1 VSDAAT
7 LLEKARETV
16 RRGRRI
22 GADAIEVFATAEREA
37 KVHLEADD
45 LGVAYTHEEE
55 RFGIRV
61 RLRGA
66 SGFAST
72 NDASS
77 DARDEAVRAALAV
90 AAVSPP
96 DPFDELPPP
105 SRTVSIAGLRDP
117 ALEELD
123 VETIGKLCAEL
134 ATRAR
139 DLDGRVKI
147 DSGWISCSAQTTA
160 IATSTGI
167 GLSERTTQADAL
179 IFGMAVEGARVG
191 SFDSEQ
197 AAVCSLAEFRT
208 ELESLPRRWVARV
221 TSSLAAG
228 SGETFRGTLVL
239 TPEAVAGFLLPALVG
254 SLSAQAVRM
263 GRSRF
268 ADKLGQATFSPSIS
282 LLDDGTLPGRPAS
295 ASFDREGVPHR
306 PLALIERGELR
317 SFLWNTREAR
327 AASRAEGSTGH
338 AAGGSRAAPGIG
350 PTSLVVAEGDQDDD
364 ALVRGVERGILLS
377 RFSGNTDPVSG
388 DFSGVA
394 KGSFLLRAG
403 EAPRPIQETLISG
416 NLYELLASV
425 SGVGRARRWIDG
437 SVLAPRVRLEGVSV
451 TSG

>member
-1 VSDAAT
+1 MKVAAT

-45 LGVAYTHEEE
+45 LGVAYSHNEE

-61 RLRGA
+61 RVRGA

-72 NDASS
+72 NDASCE
-77 DARDEAVRAALAV
+77 ARDEAVRAALAV

-105 SRTVSIAGLRDP
+105 ARTATVAGLRDP

-123 VETIGKLCAEL
+123 VEAIGKLSAEL
-134 ATRAR
+134 AARAR
-139 DLDGRVKI
+139 GEDGRVKI
-147 DSGWISCSAQTTA
+147 DSGWISCSAQTSA

-167 GLSERTTQADAL
+167 ALAERSTHADAL
-179 IFGMAVEGARVG
+179 LFGMAVDGARVG

-197 AAVCSLAEFRT
+197 AAVCTLAELRA
-208 ELESLPRRWVARV
+208 ELETLPSRWVAKVVR
-221 TSSLAAG
+221 SLAAG
-228 SGETFRGTLVL
+228 PGETFKGTLVL
-239 TPEAVAGFLLPALVG
+239 SPEAVAEFLLPALVG
-254 SLSAQAVRM
+254 SLSAQAVRR

-268 ADKLGQATFSPSIS
+268 AGRLGERAFSPAFSVV
-282 LLDDGTLPGRPAS
+282 DDGTLPGRPGS
-295 ASFDREGVPHR
+295 ASFDREGIPHR
-306 PLALIERGELR
+306 PLTLVEQGELR

-327 AASRAEGSTGH
+327 AGSRAEGSTGH
-338 AAGGSRAAPGIG
+338 AAGGSRAAPTIG
-350 PTSLVVAEGDQDDD
+350 PTSLLVGEGDQDDD
-364 ALVRGVERGILLS
+364 ALVRDVAHGILLS
-377 RFSGNTDPVSG
+377 RFSGNTDAVSG

-403 EAPRPIQETLISG
+403 EAPRAIQETLVSG
-416 NLYELLASV
+416 NLYELLAAV

-437 SVLAPRVRLEGVSV
+437 AVLAPLVRVEGVSV
-451 TSG
+451 TAG

>member
-45 LGVAYTHEEE
+45 LGTAHSHDEE

-72 NDASS
+72 NDASQE
-77 DARDEAVRAALAV
+77 ARDEAVRAALAV

-96 DPFDELPPP
+96 DPFDDLAPPT
-105 SRTVSIAGLRDP
+105 RTTTVAGLHDA

-123 VETIGKLCAEL
+123 VETLGKLCAEL
-134 ATRAR
+134 AARAR
-139 DLDGRVKI
+139 DTDGRVRI
-147 DSGWISCSAQTTA
+147 DSGWILRSAQTTA

-167 GLSERTTQADAL
+167 ALCERTTQADAL
-179 IFGMAVEGARVG
+179 LFGMAVEGERVG

-197 AAVCSLAEFRT
+197 AAVCSLAELRA
-208 ELESLPRRWVARV
+208 ELEALPRRWVAKV

-228 SGETFRGTLVL
+228 PGETFRGTLVL
-239 TPEAVAGFLLPALVG
+239 SREAVAEFMLPALVG

-268 ADKLGQATFSPSIS
+268 AGKIGERAFSAGLSIT
-282 LLDDGTLPGRPAS
+282 DDGTLPGRPGS
-295 ASFDREGVPHR
+295 ASFDREGIPHQ
-306 PLALIERGELR
+306 PLPLVARGELR

-327 AASRAEGSTGH
+327 AAARAEGSTGH
-338 AAGGSRAAPGIG
+338 ASGGPRAAPGIG
-350 PTSLVVAEGDQDDD
+350 PTSLLVGEGDQPDD
-364 ALVRGVERGILLS
+364 ALVREVAHGILLS
-377 RFSGNTDPVSG
+377 RFSGNSDAVSG

-394 KGSFLLRAG
+394 KGSFLLRSG
-403 EAPRPIQETLISG
+403 EAPRPIQETLVSG
-416 NLYELLASV
+416 NLYELLAAV
-425 SGVGRARRWIDG
+425 SGVGRERRWIDG
-437 SVLAPRVRLEGVSV
+437 TVLAPLVRVEGVSV